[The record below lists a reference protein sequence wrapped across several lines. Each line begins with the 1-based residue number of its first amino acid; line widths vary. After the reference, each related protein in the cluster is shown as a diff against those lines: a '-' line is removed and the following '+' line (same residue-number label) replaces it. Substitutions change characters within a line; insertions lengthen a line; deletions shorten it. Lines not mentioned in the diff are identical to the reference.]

1 MSIIESLINPSFLL
15 FLGVLMMTVSF
26 LVIYFEGKMREQNHK
41 ISSMLSLVYTLA
53 EDLNTVTAKV
63 TRHGNESLDN
73 IHLNNSL
80 EEPTM
85 KINITQDNLIY
96 VSDND
101 VNEDEDEDSD
111 SEDEDEDS
119 EDEELDDDHEVEED
133 LEEEEELEDD
143 EDIEYHEYVTKN
155 NDIKILKIDLNT
167 INDQDIN
174 IEFIE
179 NNENTHDEL
188 DIELFKKTE
197 DLNDLNEILKNE
209 ETQQNEE
216 EKEIDFKT
224 NPNNLE
230 ENSNDTL
237 DFKKLSIQKL
247 RSVVTEKGLTN
258 EANKLKKNELLKLL
272 GLE

>member
-1 MSIIESLINPSFLL
+1 MIESLINPSFLL

-53 EDLNTVTAKV
+53 EDLTTLTAKV
-63 TRHGNESLDN
+63 QNVTCDGNESLDN

-101 VNEDEDEDSD
+101 VNEDEEYEDS
-111 SEDEDEDS
+111 EEDEDS
-119 EDEELDDDHEVEED
+119 EEELDDDHEVEED
-133 LEEEEELEDD
+133 LDSEEQEVSE
-143 EDIEYHEYVTKN
+143 EYHEYVTKN

-174 IEFIE
+174 IEFV
-179 NNENTHDEL
+179 ENTNDEL
-188 DIELFKKTE
+188 DIKLFKKTE
-197 DLNDLNEILKNE
+197 DLNDLNENLKNE
-209 ETQQNEE
+209 ETED
-216 EKEIDFKT
+216 KETDFKL